1 MCLKGGGGDD
11 EFSLRLVVLLLNG
24 LYSVSVLSGDCELS
38 FRFTILLLS
47 VFLYISIYLHI
58 FWFVTVISKPF
69 MGGVIINEPG
79 FTAPAGSAPPS

>member
-1 MCLKGGGGDD
+1 MLCKCSGKYIDIYFNLKIT
-11 EFSLRLVVLLLNG
+11 
-24 LYSVSVLSGDCELS
+24 

-79 FTAPAGSAPPS
+79 FTGPAGSAPPS

>member
-1 MCLKGGGGDD
+1 MFKRGGGDD

-47 VFLYISIYLHI
+47 VFFYISIYIYIYFGLL
-58 FWFVTVISKPF
+58 P
-69 MGGVIINEPG
+69 
-79 FTAPAGSAPPS
+79 

>member
-1 MCLKGGGGDD
+1 MGGDD
-11 EFSLRLVVLLLNG
+11 EFRLQLIVFLLNG

-38 FRFTILLLS
+38 FRFTILLS
-47 VFLYISIYLHI
+47 VFIYIYIYFYLHI

-69 MGGVIINEPG
+69 MGGVNIDEPG

>member
-1 MCLKGGGGDD
+1 MMSLVYGSL
-11 EFSLRLVVLLLNG
+11 FSSLMAFA
-24 LYSVSVLSGDCELS
+24 VLSGDCELS

-58 FWFVTVISKPF
+58 FWFVTVISNPF